1 MHNNNLNQEDNKL
14 SHKWKLPKLLDNLNR
29 IEKFPF
35 KIQTGIQKCTTD
47 QSLKVIMNEWMTK
60 FLLKKTHFFF
70 ILGLYHF
77 FAFKKPKNYLS
88 LSEHEPK

>member
-47 QSLKVIMNEWMTK
+47 QSLKVIMNEWTTLNFYFYFIK
-60 FLLKKTHFFF
+60 KKTFFF
-70 ILGLYHF
+70 PPFFLHFGL
-77 FAFKKPKNYLS
+77 KP
-88 LSEHEPK
+88 